1 MLAAVIILLYSL
13 KSKYI
18 SAYTGVF
25 NSDWLFVNI
34 GIVYELNGVA
44 IQ

>member
-1 MLAAVIILLYSL
+1 MPV
-13 KSKYI
+13 
-18 SAYTGVF
+18 YTDVF